1 MDILKQNHTWSMK
14 DLTLQLSDQTK
25 DIIKGIPIA
34 QFHSPQGK
42 LVWSRNN
49 GICSVYSAY
58 KFLHEQYQVATN
70 DRFPT

>member
-1 MDILKQNHTWSMK
+1 MDMLKQNHTWSMK

-58 KFLHEQYQVATN
+58 KFLHEQYLVATN